1 MEPANAPPPDGI
13 QVGAVLRRLQIGALL
28 VVLGC
33 GTPEAQQP
41 PARDGGLREVPDR
54 EYSALDHKLRR
65 DLAGDNAFPWSPA
78 RPLTWN
84 DFQGTPPTG
93 GQEGAKTFYALYS
106 AWQCRGK
113 AFAFRAIAGFHPRE
127 SWVKPEVLDDPEL
140 RLSVLAH
147 EQTHFDLG
155 ELHVRR
161 MREVFAHLFGPCRKT
176 DADLG
181 ALARQLSHD
190 EAREQLRYDSET
202 NHGLLAAEQAA
213 WSLQIRQ
220 RLAASR

>member
-1 MEPANAPPPDGI
+1 
-13 QVGAVLRRLQIGALL
+13 VRGAGALL
-28 VVLGC
+28 LIAVLGC
-33 GTPEAQQP
+33 GTTQAQRRP
-41 PARDGGLREVPDR
+41 SRDAGLREVPDR
-54 EYSALDHKLRR
+54 ESSALDRMLRR
-65 DLAGDNAFPWSPA
+65 DLAQDEAFPWSPA

-84 DFQGTPPTG
+84 DFQGSPPTDG
-93 GQEGAKTFYALYS
+93 REGAKSFYALYS

-127 SWVKPEVLDDPEL
+127 SWVKPDVLNDPEL
-140 RLSVLAH
+140 RRSVLAH

-155 ELHVRR
+155 ELHARR
-161 MREVFAHLFGPCRKT
+161 MREVFAHLSGPCRKT

-181 ALARQLSHD
+181 ALARRLSHD
-190 EAREQLRYDSET
+190 EAIEQRRYDSET

-213 WSLQIRQ
+213 WSLQTRE